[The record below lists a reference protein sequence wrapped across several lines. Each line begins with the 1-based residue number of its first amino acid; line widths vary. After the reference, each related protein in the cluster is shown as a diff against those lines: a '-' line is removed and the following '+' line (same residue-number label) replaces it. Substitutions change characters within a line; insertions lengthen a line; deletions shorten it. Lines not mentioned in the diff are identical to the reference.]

1 MNEAQLLIEL
11 EEAKAENRD
20 LRLQLNSAF
29 HEALRLRHAME
40 QIYGAA
46 HLTLHVINTGETD
59 ETRNG

>member
-11 EEAKAENRD
+11 EEAKAENRY
-20 LRLQLNSAF
+20 LRIQLNSAF
-29 HEALRLRHAME
+29 HEALRLRHAVE

-59 ETRNG
+59 EARNG

>member
-11 EEAKAENRD
+11 EEAKAENRY
-20 LRLQLNSAF
+20 LRIQLNSAF
-29 HEALRLRHAME
+29 HEALRLRHAVE